1 VDEEVRWLLPCLQ
14 RPNIHLALDPEFA
27 MPAGRVPGERI
38 GTMDAA
44 EINGALRTLAEL
56 VEANGLP
63 PKLLVVHRFTEE
75 MVTSPLKI
83 AVDPRVQVIM
93 VMDGFGAPSSK
104 TRQYDE
110 LIAQP
115 RVQYTGFKLFY
126 RHDTPLMTPEQ
137 VLQLDPAPDLIIYQ

>member
-1 VDEEVRWLLPCLQ
+1 
-14 RPNIHLALDPEFA
+14 
-27 MPAGRVPGERI
+27 
-38 GTMDAA
+38 
-44 EINGALRTLAEL
+44 
-56 VEANGLP
+56 
-63 PKLLVVHRFTEE
+63 
-75 MVTSPLKI
+75 
-83 AVDPRVQVIM
+83 M

-137 VLQLDPAPDLIIYQ
+137 VLLLDPAPDLVIYQ